1 MFPTIS
7 QLANNLRA
15 VFNYYNVVYN
25 PHTCT
30 FACEDLYEVPC
41 YDSGGSV
48 DSIGFES
55 AQVNLTFKQAYDAYF
70 REPVVFDEPVV
81 APVFYDCDDD
91 LPF

>member
-7 QLANNLRA
+7 QLANNLRTA
-15 VFNYYNVVYN
+15 LHYNQVVYN
-25 PHTCT
+25 PVTCM
-30 FACEDLYEVPC
+30 FACEELYEVPC

-55 AQVNLTFKQAYDAYF
+55 VQVNLTFKQAYDVYF

-81 APVFYDCDDD
+81 APVSYDCDDD